1 VAVKGEKAAAI
12 CNIPKSRNRH
22 ERSLP
27 GSGDF
32 ANLASTVCLDRPA
45 MPGSIGMHLPR
56 RQFFRF
62 AAGAFAAP
70 AVARHALADAYPS
83 RPVRFLSG
91 FAAAGGNDIISR
103 LMGQWLTERLG
114 QTFVIENRP
123 GAGTNIAAEV
133 VINSPPDGYTLFGTN
148 LSSAINTTLYE
159 KLPFDFMRDMLP
171 VAGIAQAP
179 SAFAI
184 SASVP
189 AKTVPEFI
197 AYAKANPG
205 RINMGSA
212 GVGSTSHLAGELF
225 KMMAGVDLVHVP
237 YRGNALALTDL
248 ISGQIEVLFPS
259 LGSSIEYVK
268 SGKVRALAV
277 TGASRS
283 DALPDLPTVAETLPG
298 YEASS
303 FYGIGAPRHTPAE
316 IVEILNKAVN
326 AGLADPKLKARLADL
341 GSVPL
346 PGQPATF
353 GKLIA
358 DETEKWGRVIKFA
371 GIKAG

>member
-1 VAVKGEKAAAI
+1 
-12 CNIPKSRNRH
+12 
-22 ERSLP
+22 
-27 GSGDF
+27 
-32 ANLASTVCLDRPA
+32 
-45 MPGSIGMHLPR
+45 
-56 RQFFRF
+56 
-62 AAGAFAAP
+62 
-70 AVARHALADAYPS
+70 
-83 RPVRFLSG
+83 
-91 FAAAGGNDIISR
+91 
-103 LMGQWLTERLG
+103 
-114 QTFVIENRP
+114 
-123 GAGTNIAAEV
+123 V

-268 SGKVRALAV
+268 AGKVRAFAV
-277 TGASRS
+277 TGATRS

-316 IVEILNKAVN
+316 IVEVLNKAVN
-326 AGLADPKLKARLADL
+326 TGLADPKLKARLADL
-341 GSVPL
+341 GSVPM
-346 PGQPATF
+346 PGSPAAF